1 MLFFLKHK
9 ASRVIAPFFVAVMVI
24 GAIAPS
30 AARCDEPKYTPEDVL
45 EYARSLYDR
54 GEYQLSLLE
63 YQRFLDKFP
72 DHPALT
78 DAKEEKAQCLFQL
91 GRYDSAL
98 QIYIE
103 LAKTLGL
110 TERGWMVTLKA
121 ARCYQATGQSDI
133 ALEIYKKGARQ
144 SKWPAVAQRAQ
155 FELAWYELTQ
165 GQWTTAASDFSAVPE
180 NTEYGSMAAYLA
192 RQAPEG
198 ANLPRKDPVLAGVLS
213 GVLPGAGQLYTNQP
227 KDAALA
233 FALNGLFI
241 AGSVEAFSEELYVI
255 GGILVLIESAWYG
268 GNIYNAVNHA
278 HRYNRN
284 KRDSFLQD
292 LWEGSGMSVGLPKE
306 DSGWYRVTINFR
318 F

>member
-1 MLFFLKHK
+1 MFCFLKHK
-9 ASRVIAPFFVAVMVI
+9 ASRSIAPFFVAIIFI
-24 GAIAPS
+24 GAIAPTT
-30 AARCDEPKYTPEDVL
+30 ARCAEPSYTPEEVL
-45 EYARSLYDR
+45 QYARSLYDR

-72 DHPALT
+72 NHAALI
-78 DAKEEKAQCLFQL
+78 DAKEGKAECLFQL

-98 QIYIE
+98 QTYIE
-103 LAKTLGL
+103 VAKALGI
-110 TERGWMVTLKA
+110 TERGWMMTLKI
-121 ARCYQATGQSDI
+121 ARCYQATGQNDV
-133 ALEIYKKGARQ
+133 ALEIYRRGARQ
-144 SKWPAVAQRAQ
+144 GKWPAVAQRSQ
-155 FELAWYELTQ
+155 FELGWYELMQ
-165 GQWTTAASDFSAVPE
+165 GQWTGAASQFSAVSD
-180 NTEYGSMAAYLA
+180 NAEYGSMATYLA

-198 ANLPRKDPVLAGVLS
+198 ANLPHKDPVLAGVLS

-233 FALNGLFI
+233 FVLNGLFI

-284 KRDSFLQD
+284 QRESFLLD
-292 LWEGSGMSVGLPKE
+292 LWNGSGMSVGLPKE
-306 DSGWYRVTINFR
+306 DSQWYRVTINFR